1 MTVEKNQKNRSIFA
15 IWSCSVVSELS
26 MGLCPIW
33 LIDAFFY
40 RMLEV
45 LNVLGLIDVEI
56 GAAY

>member
-1 MTVEKNQKNRSIFA
+1 
-15 IWSCSVVSELS
+15 